1 MKCRPGALLICV
13 APPAHELNGNSLSQC
28 CSAQVTRHSQDGSI
42 WSEMHWGFSGKTQV
56 NQIPQDSQFKPA
68 GRCCCLNTRYK
79 TRALPLL
86 FESKPVFKYIILQAR
101 WKESERFNSP
111 FSSPAPQRFLAELLS
126 THTLP
131 AARHST
137 APMLEQHLRQT
148 WAFRNPEANRV
159 TGK

>member
-1 MKCRPGALLICV
+1 MGIHCHSAALRRSHVTHRMAASDPRCIK
-13 APPAHELNGNSLSQC
+13 GSQ
-28 CSAQVTRHSQDGSI
+28 V
-42 WSEMHWGFSGKTQV
+42 KQV

-111 FSSPAPQRFLAELLS
+111 FSSPASSPAIPCRAAEHTHITSSQALHSPNVRATPETNLS
-126 THTLP
+126 LQKP
-131 AARHST
+131 RGKESY
-137 APMLEQHLRQT
+137 RQIT
-148 WAFRNPEANRV
+148 I
-159 TGK
+159 

>member
-1 MKCRPGALLICV
+1 MGIHCHSAALRRSHVTHRMAASDPRCIK
-13 APPAHELNGNSLSQC
+13 GSQ
-28 CSAQVTRHSQDGSI
+28 V
-42 WSEMHWGFSGKTQV
+42 KQV

-126 THTLP
+126 THHPHCTLGNPNMGGHLQPQSSPPQSFP
-131 AARHST
+131 ASQVPLPST
-137 APMLEQHLRQT
+137 QPRC
-148 WAFRNPEANRV
+148 
-159 TGK
+159 

>member
-1 MKCRPGALLICV
+1 MSWMGIHCHSAALRRSHVTHRMAASDPRCIK
-13 APPAHELNGNSLSQC
+13 GSQ
-28 CSAQVTRHSQDGSI
+28 V
-42 WSEMHWGFSGKTQV
+42 KQV

-111 FSSPAPQRFLAELLS
+111 FSSPTPQRFLAELLS

-148 WAFRNPEANRV
+148 WAFRNPEAKRV